1 MDVIAERHLEL
12 RTDSGSIQV
21 TVKVG
26 RPVISESGSDW
37 ACPYEVHFGEQ
48 VRSMA
53 MHGADSMQALQ
64 LTIASLDVDL
74 EYGANKRG
82 GTLYHFDEPFTS
94 MLEHSG
100 LQVRKQ

>member
-12 RTDSGSIQV
+12 RTAAGSVHV
-21 TVKVG
+21 TVKLG
-26 RPVISESGSDW
+26 RPAVSESGPDW
-37 ACPYEVHFGEQ
+37 MCPYEVHFGDQ

-64 LTIASLDVDL
+64 LAIASLDVDL
-74 EYGANKRG
+74 EYGANKRS
-82 GTLYHFDEPFTS
+82 GTLYHLDEPFTS

-100 LQVRKQ
+100 LQVRQQ